1 MVFQKL
7 REEIFWGLDR
17 IKGGIVRKQYL
28 DIKNNLENNLD
39 SEIYLNNLLKEVTEN
54 VPYYTKY
61 KEKKFL
67 SDFPI
72 VDKIYI
78 KNNKELFKSKKY
90 NQEELH
96 ERHTSGSTGIP
107 FYAYQNLNKRKR
119 VQAEVIYHSNVAGYN
134 LGDRFINYVALSK
147 LDNYNWFN
155 KLKQNLLVIDITKMD
170 NECMENIHKELKKK
184 KVKYM
189 LAYAS
194 TYKKIV
200 KYFKSKG
207 YDKEDYGLVVA
218 ISSSEVLDNLT
229 KLEMEEVFKCKVI
242 SRYSNEEN
250 GVLAQTTGEDLTFK
264 VNTASYIIEVLK
276 LDSDE
281 DAEIGELGRVVITDL
296 FNYAMPFIRYDTGDL
311 AIVSKR
317 NKITKKVELLKSVEG
332 RRSDMVYNT
341 NNVPLSTFAI
351 GVEMDLFKKILQYQ
365 FIQNSK
371 LDYVLNLKGAKGNY
385 RDEEFIKVFKKLLG
399 EDANITINHV
409 NDMPVL
415 NSGKFKRT
423 ICNYKPN

>member
-1 MVFQKL
+1 MF
-7 REEIFWGLDR
+7 R
-17 IKGGIVRKQYL
+17 IIVN
-28 DIKNNLENNLD
+28 IK
-39 SEIYLNNLLKEVTEN
+39 I
-54 VPYYTKY
+54 
-61 KEKKFL
+61 KKL

-90 NQEELH
+90 NDKDLY

-107 FYAYQNLNKRKR
+107 FYAYQNANKRKR
-119 VQAEVIYHSNVAGYN
+119 VQAEVIYHSNIAGYN

-147 LDNYNWFN
+147 LDNYTWFN
-155 KLKQNLLVIDITKMD
+155 KLKQNLLVIDISQMND
-170 NECMENIHKELKKK
+170 ECMENIHKELKKK

-200 KYFKSKG
+200 KYFKNKG

-250 GVLAQTTGEDLTFK
+250 GVLAQTNGKDLTFK
-264 VNTASYIIEVLK
+264 VNTASYLIEILK

-281 DAEIGELGRVVITDL
+281 DAEIGELGRVVVTDL

-311 AIVSKR
+311 AVVEKR
-317 NKITKKVELLKSVEG
+317 NNITKRVELLKSVEG
-332 RRSDMVYNT
+332 RRSDMVYDT
-341 NNVPLSTFAI
+341 NNIPISTFAI

-371 LDYVLNLKGAKGNY
+371 LDYELNLKGAKEHY
-385 RDEEFIKVFKKLLG
+385 KDDEFIKVFKKLLG
-399 EDANITINHV
+399 ADANITINHV
-409 NDMPVL
+409 NDIPVL

-423 ICNYKPN
+423 ICNYEPN